1 MLKNYFK
8 IAWRNLLK
16 NKVYSSINIIGLATG
31 MAVALLIG
39 LWIWDELSFDH
50 YHNNHDKLARLM
62 TTQTFNGETGTYP
75 NICVPLEKELRT
87 KYTSDYKRLTLTW
100 NSTNILAAGDK
111 KIAQP
116 GIWAQPDLPEML
128 TMKMNKGSR
137 AAFNEPSAVLLS
149 QSIATALVGNDY
161 PVM

>member
-1 MLKNYFK
+1 MK
-8 IAWRNLLK
+8 INEFTL
-16 NKVYSSINIIGLATG
+16 
-31 MAVALLIG
+31 ALLIG

-87 KYTSDYKRLTLTW
+87 KYTSDYKRLSLTW

-137 AAFNEPSAVLLS
+137 AAPGEKIFWDMRPGQYQLTCCDNFGRSTTVS
-149 QSIATALVGNDY
+149 FVIH
-161 PVM
+161 